1 MSRKKTTSHDEKM
14 ELVVEF
20 FIEHPE
26 PYQLK
31 ELEKAIPKAKPQI
44 STINVLKFELTP
56 RRVSSS

>member
-44 STINVLKFELTP
+44 SNQRFKFKLTP